1 MGIKQITIH
10 FLKYIIQSLTK
21 VVQKKLPNI
30 GNIGKTLL
38 NNPWVKEE
46 ISRDIRQHF
55 KLNNNR
61 NSQSNFGD
69 RAKLVLRGKFTILK
83 KGI

>member
-46 ISRDIRQHF
+46 ISREIRKYF
-55 KLNNNR
+55 ER
-61 NSQSNFGD
+61 NDNKNKTHRVF
-69 RAKLVLRGKFTILK
+69 LK
-83 KGI
+83 YI